1 MARCPKAETRAQP
14 GMPHRAPKCLQQ
26 EPIQCPLCLPWGGG
40 AECQCLARGLPGA
53 SLQLMKVTRS
63 SRGAAG
69 QNWPLS
75 PQPDATTWHTPA
87 VVQVGLT
94 ATRGIAPQR
103 HRGGPSRRAQRGL
116 GSQVGARSLWK
127 GYRGTRSSSGLE
139 AVGKWSH
146 VMTGNLV
153 FLYKVRG
160 GAEQG

>member
-1 MARCPKAETRAQP
+1 
-14 GMPHRAPKCLQQ
+14 MPSLSALGR
-26 EPIQCPLCLPWGGG
+26 G

-75 PQPDATTWHTPA
+75 PQPDATSWHTPA

-94 ATRGIAPQR
+94 ATRGITPQR

-127 GYRGTRSSSGLE
+127 GYWEPDLALGWRRS
-139 AVGKWSH
+139 
-146 VMTGNLV
+146 GN
-153 FLYKVRG
+153 
-160 GAEQG
+160 GAML

>member
-1 MARCPKAETRAQP
+1 
-14 GMPHRAPKCLQQ
+14 MPSLSALGR
-26 EPIQCPLCLPWGGG
+26 G

-75 PQPDATTWHTPA
+75 PQPAHTC
-87 VVQVGLT
+87 
-94 ATRGIAPQR
+94 
-103 HRGGPSRRAQRGL
+103 RRASGTHCSQGDRTPEAPWGSQQEGTEGL
-116 GSQVGARSLWK
+116 GKPSGGEEPLERVL
-127 GYRGTRSSSGLE
+127 GTRSCSGLE
-139 AVGKWSH
+139 AVGKRSH

-153 FLYKVRG
+153 FLYQVRG